1 MVEKIGRMR
10 AFACKRIKDF
20 SSNCDG
26 SEAVEMVYNMVALVF
41 LVLSTLLIIGYA
53 LQMNQVSYAA
63 QRIARAV
70 EVSGE
75 AKQTE
80 IDRLLYELLPNADDI
95 DARLTVS
102 ADDWVDV
109 SEATIQ
115 LRDQFT
121 VNVSANYHV
130 TLINPGFGDPMD
142 PWSIPIRVK
151 VNGQSE
157 IYWKT

>member
-70 EVSGE
+70 EPS
-75 AKQTE
+75 KQ
-80 IDRLLYELLPNADDI
+80 RLIGCFTNCSLMPMILMQKLLF
-95 DARLTVS
+95 
-102 ADDWVDV
+102 
-109 SEATIQ
+109 
-115 LRDQFT
+115 LRMT
-121 VNVSANYHV
+121 
-130 TLINPGFGDPMD
+130 G
-142 PWSIPIRVK
+142 
-151 VNGQSE
+151 
-157 IYWKT
+157 